1 MCTLEGHPDVVYDI
15 TCCPADP
22 RIIATCG
29 RKGALILWDI
39 AAKGMDMDVL
49 CNNNPIVITTFA
61 APWQIL
67 QKGWK
72 EINCICFSPCGS
84 QIATGND
91 LCEVHLWDMNIIKVS
106 HA

>member
-1 MCTLEGHPDVVYDI
+1 MII
-15 TCCPADP
+15 T
-22 RIIATCG
+22 
-29 RKGALILWDI
+29 K
-39 AAKGMDMDVL
+39 
-49 CNNNPIVITTFA
+49 FA

-91 LCEVHLWDMNIIKVS
+91 LCEVHLWDMNAIKVL